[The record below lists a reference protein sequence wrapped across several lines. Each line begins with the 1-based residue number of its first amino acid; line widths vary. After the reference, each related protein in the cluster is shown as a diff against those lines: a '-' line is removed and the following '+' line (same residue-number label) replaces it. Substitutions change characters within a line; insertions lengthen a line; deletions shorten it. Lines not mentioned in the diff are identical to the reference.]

1 MNDLLVGLLGLAFVL
16 ASLGLV
22 EVLAR
27 LGGREG
33 R

>member
-1 MNDLLVGLLGLAFVL
+1 MTDLLVLTIIVGFTL
-16 ASLGLV
+16 ASLGLI